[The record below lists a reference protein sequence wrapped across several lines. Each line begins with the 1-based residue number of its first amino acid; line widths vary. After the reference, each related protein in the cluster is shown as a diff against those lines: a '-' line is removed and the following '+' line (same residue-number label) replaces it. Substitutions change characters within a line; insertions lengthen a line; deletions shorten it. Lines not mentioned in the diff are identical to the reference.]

1 MRVLLIFSILLLIS
15 IIAIE
20 AGRGRGG
27 KRKGSKRRN
36 RNPKKSYGKINWKM
50 INTNVD
56 KYVLLEKNFSLQRLL
71 VTVVEF
77 SSREYK
83 IGKIFPVLA

>member
-36 RNPKKSYGKINWKM
+36 RNPKKSFGKINWKM